1 MIMQNQVLS
10 MILCTLKNPIEA
22 IQGCYQWGIIQEM
35 QGKNFKSLTYIFTH
49 EAFFDYMYKV
59 RIEPTTKFVMHF
71 HFCKD
76 SNKLF
81 VVVQV
86 NDNNRCCSQVVL

>member
-1 MIMQNQVLS
+1 
-10 MILCTLKNPIEA
+10 
-22 IQGCYQWGIIQEM
+22 M